1 MKTTLVTIFVSLFFL
16 KGYTAFE
23 KTGENYFHV
32 FLNGTEIGTV
42 GEADRAEQLLQEARR
57 NIASQSE
64 DMIFIDAAC
73 GRRSFVG
80 HTDRGRYHAGSHG
93 A

>member
-1 MKTTLVTIFVSLFFL
+1 M
-16 KGYTAFE
+16 FE

-42 GEADRAEQLLQEARR
+42 GEADRAEQLLKEARR

-64 DMIFIDAAC
+64 DMIL
-73 GRRSFVG
+73 
-80 HTDRGRYHAGSHG
+80 
-93 A
+93 